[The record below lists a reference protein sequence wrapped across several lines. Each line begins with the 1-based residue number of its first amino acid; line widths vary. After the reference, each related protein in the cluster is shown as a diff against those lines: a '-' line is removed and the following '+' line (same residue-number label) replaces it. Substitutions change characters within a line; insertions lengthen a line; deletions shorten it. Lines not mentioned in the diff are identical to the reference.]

1 MKTIVFGFLALFAS
15 LTEAFAFCS
24 KPSAPYCANSFGS
37 FGDQYEFDRCKREM
51 ESYKDDLE
59 SFFRCQ
65 NSEFDEMRRERQRAT
80 DDYNE
85 AVESFNRRAR
95 S

>member
-1 MKTIVFGFLALFAS
+1 LKTIVFGFFSLLVSISQAS
-15 LTEAFAFCS
+15 AFCS
-24 KPSAPYCANSFGS
+24 KPDAPYCASSFGS
-37 FGDQYEFDRCKREM
+37 FDDQYEFDRCKREM
-51 ESYKDDLE
+51 ESYKDDVE
-59 SFFRCQ
+59 SFLRCQ
-65 NSEFDEMRRERQRAT
+65 NLKIEQIRSERQRAI